1 MRKFLILF
9 YSFYS
14 VKKKN
19 QLLFSFAVFS
29 LPALGSLGEDDL
41 SGRMVIDATAV
52 DFSASDSKLLGFSPW
67 PFFKKNLLNTIL
79 SLQSLCIFFRCFVF
93 RVRVCCAGWKMRVGA
108 YVLLNRLVKICGG
121 VISLKDRLV
130 TWAVWHITWSLNT
143 RVNIWYHYTGGSK
156 PVFSV

>member
-29 LPALGSLGEDDL
+29 LPALGSLGEDNL

-52 DFSASDSKLLGFSPW
+52 DFSASDSKLLGFSP
-67 PFFKKNLLNTIL
+67 
-79 SLQSLCIFFRCFVF
+79 
-93 RVRVCCAGWKMRVGA
+93 
-108 YVLLNRLVKICGG
+108 
-121 VISLKDRLV
+121 
-130 TWAVWHITWSLNT
+130 
-143 RVNIWYHYTGGSK
+143 
-156 PVFSV
+156 